1 MGFGKGLIF
10 SLFLLMVMMI
20 LLFENNPCFSEGRG
34 KFTRDKKVFYPL
46 PPPHD
51 VSNVVPNI
59 HRNGYEGIAPDI
71 DGNKVFDTEK
81 RRVYAGPDPLHN
93 R

>member
-10 SLFLLMVMMI
+10 SLFLLMVMI
-20 LLFENNPCFSEGRG
+20 LLLENNPCFSEVRG
-34 KFTRDKKVFYPL
+34 KFTRDKKGFY
-46 PPPHD
+46 PPHD
-51 VSNVVPNI
+51 VSNAVLNI
-59 HRNGYEGIAPDI
+59 HKNDYKGIAPDI
-71 DGNKVFDTEK
+71 NEDDEVFGTEK

>member
-10 SLFLLMVMMI
+10 SLFLLMVMI
-20 LLFENNPCFSEGRG
+20 LLLENNPCFSEGRG
-34 KFTRDKKVFYPL
+34 KFTRDKKGFH
-46 PPPHD
+46 PHD
-51 VSNVVPNI
+51 VSNAVRNI
-59 HRNGYEGIAPDI
+59 HKNDYKGIAPDI
-71 DGNKVFDTEK
+71 DGDEK